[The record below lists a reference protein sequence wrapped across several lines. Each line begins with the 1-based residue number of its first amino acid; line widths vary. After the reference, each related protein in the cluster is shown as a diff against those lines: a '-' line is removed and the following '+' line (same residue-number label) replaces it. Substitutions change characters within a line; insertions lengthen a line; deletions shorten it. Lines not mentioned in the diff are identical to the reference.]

1 MPVRSS
7 VQQGVEL
14 NYAQI
19 TSTQAGI
26 STLADITGLTIAF
39 TVGTRPV
46 MVEVFIPL
54 YTQVTSSGTP
64 LFFITDNSN
73 NEIARGGGF
82 TVAAA
87 ANGGGLMMRTRLAA
101 GTGAYTAKARAQTT
115 AGTLTINASNTGA
128 STYHPY
134 IQALQV

>member
-1 MPVRSS
+1 MPVRPS
-7 VQQGVEL
+7 VQQGIEL
-14 NYAQI
+14 GYAQI
-19 TSTQAGI
+19 TATQASI
-26 STLADITGLTIAF
+26 STLTDITGLTIAF

-64 LFFITDNSN
+64 LFFITDSSN

-82 TVAAA
+82 TVAAG
-87 ANGGGLMMRTRLAA
+87 ANAGGVMMSTKLPA
-101 GTGAYTAKARAQTT
+101 GTGSYTAKARAQTT

-134 IQALQV
+134 IQAIQV